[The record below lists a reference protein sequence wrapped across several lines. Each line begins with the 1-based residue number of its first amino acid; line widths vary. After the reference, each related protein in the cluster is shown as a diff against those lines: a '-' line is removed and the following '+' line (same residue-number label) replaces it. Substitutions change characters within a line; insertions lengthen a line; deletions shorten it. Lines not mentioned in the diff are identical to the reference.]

1 MRRSRPVLVAML
13 AVAAGALLVLS
24 PATAAG
30 PGGWDHVGSGAA
42 SGSASLNS
50 RVSALAPGDGALLV
64 GGAFTDA
71 GGRANGD
78 RVAEWNGQTW
88 SALGAAPLPNG
99 EVKAIAYDNGKT
111 YVGGS
116 FVNAGGNAE
125 ADYLAVWDGATWEPF
140 CDSLTPP
147 TFNFN
152 VDALQI
158 IGSTLFVGGEFQDA
172 ADIDTADYMLACDLT
187 TGASSSLFATDG
199 QFSGPIYSLAADS
212 LGTLYAGGNFLNLAE
227 FPGAD
232 YVAGYSGGTWHAVG
246 PSGTPSVTGIVR
258 SLDTEGTNLYVGT
271 DALDIA
277 GIPQA
282 DHVARWDGSAWSALG
297 ANTAGTNGWLPASAT
312 IYALESYDGVVMVGG
327 AFLDANGQAAAD
339 YLAAF
344 GGTTWR
350 PIGSN
355 GSGDGPVGAEVHAL
369 RVYGNQLFAGG
380 NFTAA
385 GGDSRAKFLATYP
398 LSVVDNAISKKA
410 GSGYAGNDVYD
421 DGRGQEPH
429 GQDPQGSLGPRL
441 HQGPERRSDV
451 RRVPR
456 ERRRRPL
463 GDQGPL
469 LPAEHGSRHHRRRTL
484 RQLLHRRR
492 RRERLDRDPDARR
505 RGQEQP
511 GQRHHPGHLQP
522 DRGRRARHRAGR
534 GHDPQVRVR
543 PARRAES

>member
-13 AVAAGALLVLS
+13 AIAAAALLVLS

-78 RVAEWNGQTW
+78 RVAEWDGQTW

-172 ADIDTADYMLACDLT
+172 ADIDTADYMLACDLA

-282 DHVARWDGSAWSALG
+282 DHVARWDGSDWSALG

-339 YLAAF
+339 YLAAY

-421 DGRGQEPH
+421 DGRGQERTVKIRK
-429 GQDPQGSLGPRL
+429 GRSGRFYIRVQNDGLTFGEFRVSGGAGPSGIKAHYFL
-441 HQGPERRSDV
+441 QSTGADITGAVRSGNYFTGGVGVNDSIVIRMRVDV
-451 RRVPR
+451 AKNSPANATIRVTSSPT
-456 ERRRRPL
+456 
-463 GDQGPL
+463 GGG
-469 LPAEHGSRHHRRRTL
+469 A
-484 RQLLHRRR
+484 
-492 RRERLDRDPDARR
+492 LDTVQAVVK
-505 RGQEQP
+505 
-511 GQRHHPGHLQP
+511 
-522 DRGRRARHRAGR
+522 ATKKK
-534 GHDPQVRVR
+534 
-543 PARRAES
+543 